1 MLHMNTL
8 NQPIPDTKLLPT
20 EEGSSA
26 VSQRDERWKCITALV
41 DTVRGPFLILDK
53 ELRVLAANES
63 FYATF
68 QVEAASTE
76 RRLVYELGNGQWNIP
91 ALRKLLEEILP
102 SNTFF
107 KGFEVNHSFPGIG
120 RKVMLLNARR
130 VVQEEGAPGGSAII
144 FLAMEDITE
153 ILAIA
158 EQFATQTKASES
170 HLLKKLEKLERQTES
185 LAREVAS
192 LKLQSL

>member
-1 MLHMNTL
+1 MHT
-8 NQPIPDTKLLPT
+8 QHTPIRETPAQPT
-20 EEGSSA
+20 E
-26 VSQRDERWKCITALV
+26 RDERWKCITALV

-63 FYATF
+63 FYSTF
-68 QVEAASTE
+68 QVEAKRTE
-76 RRLVYELGNGQWNIP
+76 HQLVYELGNGQWNIP

-107 KGFEVNHSFPGIG
+107 KGFEVTHSFPGIG

-130 VVQEEGAPGGSAII
+130 VVQEEHAPGGSAII

-153 ILAIA
+153 LLAIA
-158 EQFATQTKASES
+158 EQFATQTKVSES
-170 HLLKKLEKLERQTES
+170 HLTKKLEKLERQTEA

-192 LKLQSL
+192 IKLQSL